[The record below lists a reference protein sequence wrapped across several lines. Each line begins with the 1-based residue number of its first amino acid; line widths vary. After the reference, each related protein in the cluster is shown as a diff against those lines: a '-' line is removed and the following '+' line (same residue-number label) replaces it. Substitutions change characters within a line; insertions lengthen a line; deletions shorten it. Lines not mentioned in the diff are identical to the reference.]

1 MKIIKNIGTIDKVF
15 RLIISEI
22 LLIIAIFWTSGV
34 LQIILYI
41 LAFILIIT
49 SVLSFCGLYKML
61 KINTY
66 NLNKKSLSRK
76 VLIVIT
82 VLMIAIAILGSYFS
96 IFFTKKFFLED
107 YTKMNQYYKQTLFY
121 TGQNDREKSIENYNN
136 LVLNYEIFY
145 KKYSR
150 YHPYTI
156 SMDKNF
162 DNDIGK
168 IRLTILALK
177 DSVLSGNLPSVH
189 QDFEIIRPI
198 FQDILKRNNFSLL
211 AISLVDFHDAM
222 EKIITAAD
230 AKDENALI
238 SIYPEVDLKLKEVE
252 NIVNDTEI
260 QNIRT
265 KLNEVLSLAQSGQI
279 DLLSSK
285 AAELKSAFVKV
296 YLKRG

>member
-1 MKIIKNIGTIDKVF
+1 MVM
-15 RLIISEI
+15 L
-22 LLIIAIFWTSGV
+22 AIFGV
-34 LQIILYI
+34 
-41 LAFILIIT
+41 
-49 SVLSFCGLYKML
+49 
-61 KINTY
+61 
-66 NLNKKSLSRK
+66 
-76 VLIVIT
+76 
-82 VLMIAIAILGSYFS
+82 YFS

-121 TGQNDREKSIENYNN
+121 TGQDDREKSIENYNN

-145 KKYSR
+145 KKYSD

-162 DNDIGK
+162 NNDIGK
-168 IRLTILALK
+168 VRLTILALK

-189 QDFEIIRPI
+189 QDFETIRPI

-230 AKDENALI
+230 EKDANTLI
-238 SIYPEVDLKLKEVE
+238 SVYPEVDLKLREVE
-252 NIVNDTEI
+252 SIVNDTEI
-260 QNIRT
+260 QNIRS
-265 KLNEVLSLAQSGQI
+265 KLNEVFSLAQSGKV
-279 DLLSSK
+279 DLLSDK